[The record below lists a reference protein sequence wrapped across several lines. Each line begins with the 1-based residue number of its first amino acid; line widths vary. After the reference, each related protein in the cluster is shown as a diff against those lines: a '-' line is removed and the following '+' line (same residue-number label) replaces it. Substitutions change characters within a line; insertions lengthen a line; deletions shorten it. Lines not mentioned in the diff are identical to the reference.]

1 MSAERRPSVAR
12 TVLLVAIASS
22 ATALAAAAVPTPPGA
37 GEPLPIP
44 FVRQRGNGCVQA
56 QLHMVLSYFHRDREW
71 SLADL
76 DRRTG
81 RGPGQWTWLPQIM
94 PILEKEGIDARLFS
108 TLNYPDLRQ
117 EKLARLYPHE
127 IAQQL
132 KRVTNWQALRSSIE
146 YLTRT
151 SRFERRRLR
160 LADLEK
166 ALGSGHVA
174 VVIVDSSII
183 NRHSCADYQGH
194 SVTITAIDDERVHFH
209 DSSRGPNQSCRRK
222 RFEAAWDAPGTDN
235 DTIIIE
241 GLLPPPPEPETGEKR
256 EDR

>member
-1 MSAERRPSVAR
+1 MSAGQKPSVAR

-22 ATALAAAAVPTPPGA
+22 AAAMAAAAVPARPGA
-37 GEPLPIP
+37 GEPIPIP
-44 FVRQRGNGCVQA
+44 FVRQRGNSCVQA
-56 QLHMVLSYFHRDREW
+56 QLHMVLSYFHQDREW
-71 SLADL
+71 NLADL

-94 PILEKEGIDARLFS
+94 SVLEEEGIDARLFS
-108 TLNYPDLRQ
+108 TLDYPNLRK
-117 EKLARLYPHE
+117 EKLARIYPHE

-132 KRVTNWQALRSSIE
+132 KRVTNWQALRSSID
-146 YLTRT
+146 YLTRA

-166 ALGSGHVA
+166 ALASGHVT
-174 VVIVDSSII
+174 VVIVDSSIL
-183 NRHSCADYQGH
+183 NRHSDAGYQGH
-194 SVTITAIDDERVHFH
+194 AVTITAIDDERVHYH
-209 DSSRGPNQSCRRK
+209 DSSRGPNQTCRRK

-235 DTIIIE
+235 DTVIIE